1 MAIETMRAAA
11 TASVA
16 AAANGNRLVLH
27 DIPTATDRLARWLRR
42 WVNERALPAEVS
54 FALGVCL
61 EQAVANI
68 VMACETERDEVEIV
82 VEIERTAVTVIARV
96 EDNGRPLAY
105 AAQSK
110 VSSLDKARMG
120 DLGARLM
127 RSFAS
132 GIEYEHHGDRN
143 RLTLR
148 FLQAEPS
155 SMLTE

>member
-1 MAIETMRAAA
+1 MAFEPMQA
-11 TASVA
+11 TATESVA
-16 AAANGNRLVLH
+16 AAADDNRLVLH
-27 DIPTATDRLARWLRR
+27 EIPSAIDRLARWLRR
-42 WVNERALPAEVS
+42 WANERALPAEVS

-68 VMACETERDEVEIV
+68 VMACEAERDEAEIV
-82 VEIERTAVTVIARV
+82 VEIARTAIAVIARV
-96 EDNGRPLAY
+96 EDNGPPLGY

-110 VSSLDKARMG
+110 MSSLDKARMG

-132 GIEYEHHGDRN
+132 GIEYERLGDRN

-155 SMLTE
+155 SMLTG

>member
-1 MAIETMRAAA
+1 MAIEPVQAAA
-11 TASVA
+11 TESIA
-16 AAANGNRLVLH
+16 AATDGSRLTLH

-42 WVNERALPAEVS
+42 WANERALPAEVS

-68 VMACETERDEVEIV
+68 VMACETECDEVEIV

-96 EDNGRPLAY
+96 EDNGCPLAY
-105 AAQSK
+105 APQSK
-110 VSSLDKARMG
+110 LSSLDKARMG

-132 GIEYEHHGDRN
+132 GIEYERLGDRN

-148 FLQAEPS
+148 FLQGEPS
-155 SMLTE
+155 SMLTG